1 MTIRNIGFACMSLK
15 CNTKYKTFRLA
26 NFNEQRLYQTVIHNI
41 KETERTIRQCVIDG
55 VKMFRL
61 SSDIVPFATH
71 EIVKG
76 IDFMSWIRNDLR
88 RIGELCKD
96 NEIRYSMHPS
106 QIVNINSPNKDVVK
120 SSVKD
125 LIYHYNILNSM
136 RLEKDDDFNIIIHVG
151 GMYGDKTEAIK
162 RFIKVFNKLPEQLR
176 NHIILENDDKSYTIN
191 DVMEIHKHT
200 GLKIVLDLHHYYCC
214 NDGSEL
220 DLKSVFDTWNG
231 KIPKIHISSPKSS
244 KEFRSHAD
252 MIDFEYCKDFLKLS
266 EDYEYDIMIE
276 AKGKDL
282 AVEKFKKD
290 LIEYKNNNIDMW

>member
-1 MTIRNIGFACMSLK
+1 MSIRNIGFACMSLK

-26 NFNEQRLYQTVIHNI
+26 NFSEQRLYQTVIHNI
-41 KETERTIRQCVIDG
+41 KETERTIRQCIVDG

-71 EIVKG
+71 EISEG
-76 IDFMSWIRNDLR
+76 IDFMSWIRDDLR

-136 RLEKDDDFNIIIHVG
+136 RLERDDDFNIIIHVG
-151 GMYGDKTEAIK
+151 GMYGNKVEAIK

-176 NHIILENDDKSYTIN
+176 NHVVLENDDKSYNIN

-200 GLKIVLDLHHYYCC
+200 GVRIVLDLHHMYCC

-231 KIPKIHISSPKSS
+231 KIPKIHVSSPKSD

-252 MIDFEYCKDFLKLS
+252 MIDINYCKDFLKLS
-266 EDYEYDIMIE
+266 ENYMFDVMIE

-282 AVEKFKKD
+282 AVGKFKKD
-290 LIEYKNNNIDMW
+290 LIEYKNK